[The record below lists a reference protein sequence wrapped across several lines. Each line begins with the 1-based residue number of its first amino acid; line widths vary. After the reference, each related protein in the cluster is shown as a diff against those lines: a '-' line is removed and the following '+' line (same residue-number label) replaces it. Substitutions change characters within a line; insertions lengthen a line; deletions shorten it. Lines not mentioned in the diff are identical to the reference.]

1 MSLQQQERGPPTLTG
16 GLLESET
23 ELHELSAE
31 FLSYCPSF
39 QHDGLLVTSPA
50 PGVLRVWL
58 LPWELSLSPFLLC
71 LVSFLWDH
79 AEVVSARLNPSH
91 DAIDVRRVYSPRFC
105 LVSTK
110 I

>member
-39 QHDGLLVTSPA
+39 QHDGLLVTSPVV
-50 PGVLRVWL
+50 GFLHVWL
-58 LPWELSLSPFLLC
+58 LPRELLLSWFLLC
-71 LVSFLWDH
+71 LVSSLWDH
-79 AEVVSARLNPSH
+79 TEVVSARLNLSH
-91 DAIDVRRVYSPRFC
+91 DAIDVRRVYSPPFC
-105 LVSTK
+105 LISTK

>member
-50 PGVLRVWL
+50 LGFLYIPLP
-58 LPWELSLSPFLLC
+58 PWELSLSWAPAVLGLL
-71 LVSFLWDH
+71 LAGTML
-79 AEVVSARLNPSH
+79 RLFQPG
-91 DAIDVRRVYSPRFC
+91 
-105 LVSTK
+105 
-110 I
+110 